1 MTSRHNNDVWKLE
14 EQYLLRIRDA
24 NLAERLRD
32 ALYGS
37 ESEQLPDL
45 EIIFNGKFYL
55 NCNIVIVAVSGASQ
69 SASLCFS
76 HR

>member
-32 ALYGS
+32 ALNGS
-37 ESEQLPDL
+37 ESEQMPDL
-45 EIIFNGKFYL
+45 EIIFSGK
-55 NCNIVIVAVSGASQ
+55 S
-69 SASLCFS
+69 
-76 HR
+76 